1 MTNRKTMTFAIVHMS
16 VAFGVVYLMTGSL
29 ALGGAVALVEPLI
42 NTMAYFFHEK
52 VWDRFTVSRHA
63 AAGENTAELLPG
75 S

>member
-52 VWDRFTVSRHA
+52 VWDRFTVSRQA
-63 AAGENTAELLPG
+63 IQ

>member
-42 NTMAYFFHEK
+42 NTMPISSTKRSGIDSRSAGRQSSPDRMSFF
-52 VWDRFTVSRHA
+52 TSQ
-63 AAGENTAELLPG
+63 
-75 S
+75 